1 MTGRI
6 SRLAVALL
14 FVSAACGGGPASR
27 ARPDQPWPAA
37 SEMQA
42 ADLVRDLAKGADQPT
57 IVYIGPAFLYRQGH
71 IPGASMHGPAS
82 TPQGL
87 AEMKAWAANLPRSTN
102 LVIYCGCC
110 PIADCPNLRPGFE
123 ALQAMGFERLRVLML
138 PDNFATDW
146 VQKGYPIE
154 R

>member
-14 FVSAACGGGPASR
+14 FVSVACRGGSTSR
-27 ARPDQPWPAA
+27 AVPNQPWPAA

>member
-1 MTGRI
+1 
-6 SRLAVALL
+6 
-14 FVSAACGGGPASR
+14 
-27 ARPDQPWPAA
+27 
-37 SEMQA
+37 MQA
-42 ADLVRDLAKGADQPT
+42 ADLVRDLARGADQPT

-82 TPQGL
+82 TPLGL

>member
-1 MTGRI
+1 MNGRV
-6 SRLAVALL
+6 SRVAIALL
-14 FVSAACGGGPASR
+14 CVSAACAETRTGSAASG
-27 ARPDQPWPAA
+27 QPWTAA
-37 SEMQA
+37 STVQPS
-42 ADLVRDLAKGADQPT
+42 DLVRELAADADKPLV
-57 IVYIGPAFLYRQGH
+57 VYIGPAFLYRQGH
-71 IPGASMHGPAS
+71 IPGASMHGTAS
-82 TPQGL
+82 TAQGL
-87 AEMKAWAANLPRSTN
+87 SELKTWAGSLPRSTN

-146 VQKGYPIE
+146 VGKGYPLE